1 VRSAEGRRQLFPID
15 ILVEGGVWPRRS
27 RLRKLATHAIGA
39 ALLQSGVDVA
49 ADSELSIVFT
59 GDDHIQ
65 DLNRMFRG
73 KDKPTNV
80 LSFPA
85 APAFGGEGA
94 PSPLGDL
101 VIAQETV
108 AREAVDQGL
117 TFDDHLTHMIVH
129 GFLHLLGYDHENDAE
144 AVVMERLET
153 AILAGI
159 GVADPYGDRDEA

>member
-1 VRSAEGRRQLFPID
+1 MSADSRHLPFPID
-15 ILVEGGVWPRRS
+15 ILVEGGRWPRRG
-27 RLRKLATHAIGA
+27 RLRKIATDAISA
-39 ALLQSGVDVA
+39 AISQSGTDLA

-59 GDDHIQ
+59 NDDHIQ

-85 APAFGGEGA
+85 APAFGGKGA

-108 AREAVDQGL
+108 AREAADQGL

-129 GFLHLLGYDHENDAE
+129 GFLHLLGYDHENEAE

-153 AILAGI
+153 AILAAI